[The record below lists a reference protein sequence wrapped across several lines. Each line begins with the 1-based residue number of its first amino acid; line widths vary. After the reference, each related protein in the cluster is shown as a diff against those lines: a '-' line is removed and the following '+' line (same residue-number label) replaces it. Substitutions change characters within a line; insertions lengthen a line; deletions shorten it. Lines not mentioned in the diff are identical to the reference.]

1 VQRQR
6 AAVRS
11 GELGLYWAAAALY
24 LAQTTAL
31 LRADARSGPATGA
44 RATNADMAAGS
55 DALKR

>member
-1 VQRQR
+1 M
-6 AAVRS
+6 RS